1 MQHFYKKSLGQHFL
15 VNKSILKKIASI
27 KEIKDKIIFEIGPGQ
42 GALTKEILQNKPK
55 KLILIEKDINLRSHL
70 FKLQDKFKDTVSYIC
85 DDILNIN
92 LKDFNYNKIQI
103 ISNLPYNIAS
113 TLIIK
118 LIVNFDIVESMVLMV
133 QKEVAERLSA
143 KVSTPYYSRLSVLIQ
158 LHAFVEKVFE
168 VEPHNFNP
176 APKVKSTVIKITPYR
191 NKKKNYDKLNHIL
204 KISFRQRRKTIKNN
218 LKTFYIGA
226 EKKMLECG
234 IDPNSRPQDLEP
246 NDFEKLSKLLI

>member
-27 KEIKDKIIFEIGPGQ
+27 INIKDKIIFEIGPGQ

-55 KLILIEKDINLRSHL
+55 KLILIEKDRNLRSHL
-70 FKLQDKFKDTVSYIC
+70 LKLQDKFKDTVSYIY

-158 LHAFVEKVFE
+158 LHAVVEKVFE

-176 APKVKSTVIKITPYR
+176 KPKVKSTVINITPHR
-191 NKKKNYDKLNHIL
+191 KKKKNYDKLNYIL

-218 LKTFYIGA
+218 LKTFYIDA
-226 EKKMLECG
+226 EKKILECG

-246 NDFEKLSKLLI
+246 SDFERLSKVLI